1 MRIRMSKAALLSA
14 AMVLGAATQAQA
26 QEASGDERQVTT
38 AEDLV
43 VLGNIQY
50 RNRVEGAPPVL
61 EYDTEYFQRFE
72 PLTVGDAL
80 KRVPSVAFLSDV
92 LESDGVRLRGLD
104 PAYTQI
110 LINGEQVPGSGD
122 SSGAFGNGAD
132 GSFFVD
138 RIPAELIDRVEIVRS
153 QSANRSG
160 DAVAGAINIV
170 LRDAYN
176 LDGGYIRG
184 GVMHWQNDEHWGE
197 TLGGVW
203 GGEVGG
209 GRLLIGANMQD
220 RHNPK
225 DKLSLRYEEPGGLLT
240 DIEDQ
245 TDVRDG
251 TDYSANF
258 SYQRDIGPGELELSG
273 FYVHTDRFADE
284 DSIEYANVPEDD
296 TLTQDD
302 LRDAA
307 NIAAVNANS
316 VDTDQDSYSLNGRY
330 RFNMAGGRTRIGV
343 GYARFENSEFEFE
356 DEAAYEFGLANL
368 DEYESEITATD
379 LTDTETSLR
388 LEHERQLG
396 EGLTLEFGVHFQNK
410 ERENLVR
417 AADAGF
423 DPGDPEIAGG
433 LPFDGSLVDR
443 GDLEAVDGGDNTIE
457 RRRIDPYV
465 MLTGDMGAIDWEAG
479 LRYETTEVTVDD
491 RTEGTSDENS
501 YEVLLPSAHVSW
513 NVTENDRFLFS
524 VARTMRNP
532 SFTFLSPATLEGE
545 LSDNDFIGDPNL
557 KPETAWGL
565 DAGYERRLGRTGIFG
580 VNFFY
585 RDVSDLI
592 ELYNTGAP
600 SDAYCGDFEDDTGF
614 TCDDVADG
622 VPGAAD
628 DYDPDSFVYS
638 ARNTGDGSVWGI
650 EFDLSTSL
658 GVIGLEDTGVFLNYS
673 WLDSEVED
681 EVGERRFNS
690 QAESIFNIGFIQDL
704 PSLNSSFGVTYRDQG
719 SAFSRVVGE
728 ETRTE
733 YGADLEMFVEHR
745 FGENFTIRLTGSNLL
760 DESKDEFFDK
770 FDNLADQLDRD
781 YDEYEVES
789 ETAGPVFQLVGR
801 YAF

>member
-1 MRIRMSKAALLSA
+1 MQIRVSKAALMGA
-14 AMVLGAATQAQA
+14 AMVLGVASQAQA
-26 QEASGDERQVTT
+26 QEANGAGERQVTT

-122 SSGAFGNGAD
+122 SSGSFGNGAD
-132 GSFFVD
+132 GTFFVD

-160 DAVAGAINIV
+160 DALAGAINIV

-176 LDGGYIRG
+176 LDGGYVRAG
-184 GVMHWQNDEHWGE
+184 AMYWDNDETLGG

-225 DKLSLRYEEPGGLLT
+225 DKLSLRYDEPGGTL
-240 DIEDQ
+240 DNSEIQ

-258 SYQRDIGPGELELSG
+258 SYQREFGPVEARIDG
-273 FYVHTDRFADE
+273 FFVHTDRYQDE
-284 DSIEYANVPEDD
+284 DSVEYADGVVNPS
-296 TLTQDD
+296 
-302 LRDAA
+302 
-307 NIAAVNANS
+307 NIQTINNNDVEIE
-316 VDTDQDSYSLNGRY
+316 QDSYSLNGRLA
-330 RFNMAGGRTRIGV
+330 FDLFGGETRV
-343 GYARFENSEFEFE
+343 KLGYASFSNDAYEFE
-356 DEAAYEFGLANL
+356 DEMEFLRDANPYPEGDRFTRDSSL
-368 DEYESEITATD
+368 
-379 LTDTETSLR
+379 TSLEDNEYKFKI
-388 LEHERQLG
+388 EHERDLG
-396 EGLTLEFGVHFQNK
+396 AFDLEFGVHYENK
-410 ERENLVR
+410 ERENLVQETPR
-417 AADAGF
+417 IRFNLAAGAVV
-423 DPGDPEIAGG
+423 
-433 LPFDGSLVDR
+433 DGSAPDASLIPAFGAFAPV
-443 GDLEAVDGGDNTIE
+443 AGGDNTIE
-457 RRRIDPYV
+457 RERIDPYV
-465 MLTGDMGAIDWEAG
+465 MLSGEVGAINWEAG
-479 LRYETTEVTVDD
+479 LRYETTEVTIDD
-491 RTEGTSDENS
+491 RTTGSSDTTS
-501 YEVLLPSAHVSW
+501 YEILLPSAHVSW
-513 NVTENDRFLFS
+513 NLTENDRILAS
-524 VARTMRNP
+524 VARTVRNP
-532 SFTFLSPATLEGE
+532 SFTFLSPATLEEE
-545 LSDNDFIGDPNL
+545 LGDSDFVGAVDL
-557 KPETAWGL
+557 EPETAWGV
-565 DAGYERRLGRTGIFG
+565 DFGYERRLGRTGIVG
-580 VNFFY
+580 VNYFY

-592 ELYNTGAP
+592 EIFNTGAEG
-600 SDAYCGDFEDDTGF
+600 SAG
-614 TCDDVADG
+614 
-622 VPGAAD
+622 PGTW
-628 DYDPDSFVYS
+628 VYS
-638 ARNTGDGSVWGI
+638 ARNTGDGAVWGV

-658 GVIGLEDTGVFLNYS
+658 GALGLDDTGVFVNYS
-673 WLDSEVED
+673 WLDSEVDD
-681 EVGERRFNS
+681 EMGARRFNS

-704 PSLNSSFGVTYRDQG
+704 PNWNTSFGVTYRDQG
-719 SAFSRVVGE
+719 SAFSRVVAE
-728 ETRTE
+728 EVRTE

-745 FGENFTIRLTGSNLL
+745 FGSNFTVRLTGSNLL

-770 FDNLADQLDRD
+770 FDNLADQIARD

-789 ETAGPVFQLVGR
+789 ESAGPVFQLVGR